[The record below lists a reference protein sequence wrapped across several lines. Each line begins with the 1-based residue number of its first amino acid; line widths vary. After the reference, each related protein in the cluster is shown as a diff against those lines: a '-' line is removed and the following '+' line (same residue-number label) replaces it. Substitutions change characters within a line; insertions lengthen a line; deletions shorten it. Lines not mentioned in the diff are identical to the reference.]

1 MLNNQLISTHALKV
15 DGDGEQRGIRPLM
28 DACMSQS
35 REILMS
41 GTFLGTM
48 DVVAESRR
56 SFKTQRLDILRDR
69 LTQLAPSGAR

>member
-1 MLNNQLISTHALKV
+1 
-15 DGDGEQRGIRPLM
+15 
-28 DACMSQS
+28 
-35 REILMS
+35 
-41 GTFLGTM
+41 M